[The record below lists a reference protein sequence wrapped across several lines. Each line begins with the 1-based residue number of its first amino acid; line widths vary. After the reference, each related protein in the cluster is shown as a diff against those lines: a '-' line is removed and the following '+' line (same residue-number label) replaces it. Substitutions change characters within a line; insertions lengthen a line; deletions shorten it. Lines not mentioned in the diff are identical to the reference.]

1 MSDTDDIS
9 KTMIEKIVS
18 GGQTGV
24 DRAALDAAMRW
35 KIPHGGWIPKGRKT
49 EDGGLP
55 NKYQLEEMP
64 TDSYSERTE
73 KNVLDSDGTLII
85 SHGPLTGGSNY
96 TREQALKHNRPNLHI
111 DLNKTNSF
119 KAAQIIYNWII
130 ETDIKTLN
138 VAGPRASEDEY
149 IYRITIQLLTTV
161 FHMELIETSMP
172 DPNKATP
179 FLPQTVDQAVDIL
192 IKEMT
197 LYDKTSIAR
206 MKEYELAGIYPGL
219 GGFIRTTFGLWSGNE
234 ALLQDC
240 RTKLNKDDMPED
252 EASTVIVKELW
263 KQLRKTHA
271 LRIVD

>member
-1 MSDTDDIS
+1 
-9 KTMIEKIVS
+9 MIEKLIS

-35 KIPHGGWIPKGRKT
+35 EIPVGGWVPLGRKT
-49 EDGGLP
+49 EDGRLP
-55 NKYQLEEMP
+55 NKYQLDEMP
-64 TDSYSERTE
+64 TDSYPART
-73 KNVLDSDGTLII
+73 KQNVLDSDGTLII
-85 SHGPLTGGSNY
+85 SHGPLTGGSIY
-96 TREQALKHNRPNLHI
+96 TREQALKHSRANLHI

-130 ETDIKTLN
+130 ENNIETLN

-149 IYRITIQLLTTV
+149 IYRATIQILTTV

-172 DPNKATP
+172 DSNKAAP
-179 FLPQTVDQAVDIL
+179 FLPQTVDQIIDIL

-197 LYDKTSIAR
+197 LFDKTSIAR
-206 MKEYELAGIYPGL
+206 MKEHELVGIHPSL
-219 GGFIRTTFGLWSGNE
+219 GSYIRTTFGLWSGNKV
-234 ALLQDC
+234 LLQDC
-240 RTKLNKDDMPED
+240 RSKFDKDDMHEN
-252 EASTVIVKELW
+252 EASSLIIKELW